1 MWLISLEH
9 ISSLRFPRCVIPE
22 EFVDGLIELH
32 HFCDASEV
40 GYGACTYV
48 RAINRLGQIHVSL
61 LIRKNRLAPVKPV
74 TIPRLELLSAVVA
87 SKLDCVVRRE
97 LDVDEVDILD
107 RQYDRTRI
115 YPK

>member
-1 MWLISLEH
+1 ML
-9 ISSLRFPRCVIPE
+9 
-22 EFVDGLIELH
+22 
-32 HFCDASEV
+32 

-61 LIRKNRLAPVKPV
+61 LISKNRLAPVKPV

-97 LDVDEVDILD
+97 LDVELMKYSHISKVIRGDS
-107 RQYDRTRI
+107 TRLWQI
-115 YPK
+115 AYP